1 MPRTL
6 SCAVARNVPR
16 DVQRTLPRA
25 LILLA
30 LLASTAAQAR
40 PTLVDQA
47 VIAPANAAPV
57 APSLQTQGPEEQGPD
72 ERTIVSTSAGKT
84 AGDPYEGLNRSL
96 FDVQQK
102 FDRAIFRPVARGYAT
117 IIPKFIRTGLRH
129 LLRHIREPIVFLND
143 VLQLKPKR
151 AARTLARFAIN
162 STAGIGGLL
171 DVAKTAK
178 LPYHHNGLG
187 NTLARYGV
195 GPGPYLFI
203 PLIGPTQL
211 RDLFGGGVDGLIYP
225 VAIGSPFNR
234 TDYQVS
240 TAAIGG
246 LDLRAESDA
255 GFKALLDGA
264 ADPYATL
271 RSVYQQD
278 RAAEIAEMNG
288 TPIAPGG
295 LDDPLVDPEADPA
308 NSQSQQPP
316 ETTDGNLA
324 PAPDPAPDKTTAPT
338 TSLSD
343 SSGGAD
349 QDSAATGELVVTTFF

>member
-1 MPRTL
+1 M
-6 SCAVARNVPR
+6 
-16 DVQRTLPRA
+16 QRTLRRA
-25 LILLA
+25 LILAA

-40 PTLVDQA
+40 PTLIDQA
-47 VIAPANAAPV
+47 VIAPAEAAPV
-57 APSLQTQGPEEQGPD
+57 APSLHARDPAEQPPKEQGLG
-72 ERTIVSTSAGKT
+72 ERTIASTPARKT
-84 AGDPYEGLNRSL
+84 AGDPYEGLNRPL

-162 STAGIGGLL
+162 TTAGIGGLL

-178 LPYHHNGLG
+178 LPYRHNGLG

-203 PLIGPTQL
+203 PLVGPTQL

-225 VAIGSPFNR
+225 VAIGRPFNR

-240 TAAIGG
+240 TAAVGG

-308 NSQSQQPP
+308 SSQSQQPP
-316 ETTDGNLA
+316 EATDGNLA
-324 PAPDPAPDKTTAPT
+324 PAPDPAPDKTPAPT
-338 TSLSD
+338 TTLSD
-343 SSGGAD
+343 SSNGAV
-349 QDSAATGELVVTTFF
+349 TGELVVTTFF

>member
-1 MPRTL
+1 M
-6 SCAVARNVPR
+6 
-16 DVQRTLPRA
+16 QRILPRA
-25 LILLA
+25 VILAA

-40 PTLVDQA
+40 PILIDQA
-47 VIAPANAAPV
+47 AIAPGIAPGEAAPV
-57 APSLQTQGPEEQGPD
+57 ASSLQAQGPEET
-72 ERTIVSTSAGKT
+72 TIAPTTARKT

-129 LLRHIREPIVFLND
+129 LLSHIREPIVFLND

-178 LPYHHNGLG
+178 LPYRHNGLG

-203 PLIGPTQL
+203 PLVGPTQL
-211 RDLFGGGVDGLIYP
+211 RDLFGGSVDGVIYP
-225 VAIGSPFNR
+225 VAIGRPFNR
-234 TDYQVS
+234 TDYQIS
-240 TAAIGG
+240 TSVIGG

-316 ETTDGNLA
+316 EAADGNLA
-324 PAPDPAPDKTTAPT
+324 PVPDPAPNETPAATTPLNGG
-338 TSLSD
+338 SGD

-349 QDSAATGELVVTTFF
+349 QDGVVTGEIVVTAFF

>member
-1 MPRTL
+1 MRGAPGALIPTAL
-6 SCAVARNVPR
+6 AVA
-16 DVQRTLPRA
+16 
-25 LILLA
+25 A
-30 LLASTAAQAR
+30 LLATGSAEAR
-40 PTLVDQA
+40 APAVERALLAPPA
-47 VIAPANAAPV
+47 VIAATSDQSTAPEAATPI
-57 APSLQTQGPEEQGPD
+57 ADAGNG
-72 ERTIVSTSAGKT
+72 RTSGRTK
-84 AGDPYEGLNRSL
+84 GDPLEGFNRAM
-96 FDVQQK
+96 FGAQQT

-162 STAGIGGLL
+162 TTAGVGGLF

-178 LPYHHNGLG
+178 LPHRPNGLG

-195 GPGPYLFI
+195 GPGPYLFF
-203 PLIGPTQL
+203 PFVGPTQL
-211 RDLFGGGVDGLIYP
+211 RDIFGGAVDGLIYP
-225 VAIGSPFNR
+225 VAIGRPFNR
-234 TDYQVS
+234 TDYQVA

-271 RSVYQQD
+271 RSVYQQN

-288 TPIAPGG
+288 TPVAPGG
-295 LDDPLVDPEADPA
+295 LDDPLIDPEADPA
-308 NSQSQQPP
+308 APPAEGPGRQAPEDAPGSTAPPP
-316 ETTDGNLA
+316 E
-324 PAPDPAPDKTTAPT
+324 PAADPAVPA
-338 TSLSD
+338 SSD
-343 SSGGAD
+343 VVVGNAWTH
-349 QDSAATGELVVTTFF
+349 ATLGETKLVSFF

>member
-1 MPRTL
+1 MH
-6 SCAVARNVPR
+6 
-16 DVQRTLPRA
+16 RTLPRA
-25 LILLA
+25 LILAA
-30 LLASTAAQAR
+30 LLASSAAQAR
-40 PTLVDQA
+40 PTLIDQA
-47 VIAPANAAPV
+47 VIAPAEAAPV
-57 APSLQTQGPEEQGPD
+57 APSLQARAPEEQAPEEQGLG
-72 ERTIVSTSAGKT
+72 ERTIASTPARKT

-117 IIPKFIRTGLRH
+117 IIPKFIRAGLRH
-129 LLRHIREPIVFLND
+129 LLSHIREPIVFLND

-178 LPYHHNGLG
+178 LPYRHNGLG

-203 PLIGPTQL
+203 PLVGPTQL
-211 RDLFGGGVDGLIYP
+211 RDLFGGSVDGLIYP
-225 VAIGSPFNR
+225 VAIGRPFNR

-240 TAAIGG
+240 TAAVGG

-271 RSVYQQD
+271 RSVYQQG

-288 TPIAPGG
+288 TQIAPGG

-316 ETTDGNLA
+316 EATDGNLA
-324 PAPDPAPDKTTAPT
+324 PAPEPAPDKTPAPTAPT
-338 TSLSD
+338 TPLSD
-343 SSGGAD
+343 NSGGAD
-349 QDSAATGELVVTTFF
+349 QDSVGTGEIAVTTFF

>member
-1 MPRTL
+1 M
-6 SCAVARNVPR
+6 
-16 DVQRTLPRA
+16 PRA
-25 LILLA
+25 LILAA

-47 VIAPANAAPV
+47 VIAPAEAAPV
-57 APSLQTQGPEEQGPD
+57 APSLHARDPAEQPPEEQGLG
-72 ERTIVSTSAGKT
+72 ERTIASTPARKT
-84 AGDPYEGLNRSL
+84 AGDPYEGLNRPL

-162 STAGIGGLL
+162 TTAGIGGLL

-178 LPYHHNGLG
+178 LPYRHNGLG

-203 PLIGPTQL
+203 PLVGPTQL

-225 VAIGSPFNR
+225 VAIGRPFNR

-240 TAAIGG
+240 TAAVGG

-308 NSQSQQPP
+308 NSQSQLPP
-316 ETTDGNLA
+316 EATDGNLA
-324 PAPDPAPDKTTAPT
+324 PAPEPAPDKTPAPT
-338 TSLSD
+338 TPLSD
-343 SSGGAD
+343 SSGDGSGDGSGGAD
-349 QDSAATGELVVTTFF
+349 QDGAVTSELVVTTFF